1 MARSRI
7 TAATLAYHTHTLH
20 LFTKSDIK
28 TTIVPVTVFALV
40 AAPLCSLHRLPHI
53 VLWVWLHILHF
64 DVSNQCFSIEEDKR
78 NKADRPLAAGRISV
92 QHATILRWALLPICL
107 LVSLSYSA
115 EVFYA
120 SMAMAILTIIY
131 NECQAHA
138 AHWSIRNLLN
148 AVGYATFETGATLVA
163 GLDCSRLDS
172 TAVTAI
178 CLSTGIMAST
188 YHVQDFKDVE
198 GDRLIGRRTLPIVA
212 PQHARKTVI
221 AGLVAW
227 SVALAKIWNLDGLTA
242 AALLFLGAVVGGR
255 FLLYRS
261 VRADQVSF
269 YLYNLWLSCTFALP
283 AYWRLA
289 A

>member
-1 MARSRI
+1 MAKSVAHHANTI
-7 TAATLAYHTHTLH
+7 H

-28 TTIVPVTVFALV
+28 TTIVPVTLFALV
-40 AAPLCSLHRLPHI
+40 ATPLCSFHRVPHI
-53 VLWVWLHILHF
+53 ILWVWLHILQF
-64 DVSNQCFSIEEDKR
+64 DVSNQCFSTEEDKR
-78 NKADRPLAAGRISV
+78 NKADRPLAAGRISIR
-92 QHATILRWALLPICL
+92 HATILRWALLPICL
-107 LVSLSYSA
+107 LVSLAYSP
-115 EVFYA
+115 EVLYA
-120 SMAMAILTIIY
+120 SAAMAVLTIIY

-138 AHWSIRNLLN
+138 AHWSVRNLLN

-163 GLDCSRLDS
+163 GFDCTRLDR
-172 TAVTAI
+172 TAVLAI

-212 PQHARKTVI
+212 PRHARKTVI

-227 SVALAKIWNLDGLTA
+227 SLALARIWGLDTLTA
-242 AALLFLGAVVGGR
+242 AVLLLLGAAVGGR
-255 FLLYRS
+255 FLLYRT

-269 YLYNLWLSCTFALP
+269 YLYNVWLSCTFALP